1 LQKTRECGLQVK
13 TNIFA
18 RAQHSDKMADQQ
30 QQKPKPKRIKC
41 FPYEKKNEKSLLCHE
56 LPVFLYVT
64 PFYVARNHVRK

>member
-18 RAQHSDKMADQQ
+18 RPQHSDKMADQ